1 MSLDKKGFA
10 KLVENAIEE
19 LYITTYNNPAV
30 NKDDRVYKYNK
41 CMKKLIR
48 SKMNRL
54 YSILSLPAYSRI
66 MSVSNKELEEYRSDK
81 LSELESSINRL
92 MLAMEVSYNNSEK
105 TDVKEKI
112 EVLVE
117 EQTRFR
123 EMNVETLRKYLID
136 KLNIVVD
143 SDNESFDG
151 KEETLVLENIIKDDN
166 TISDFLSMQKE
177 YSDLEREIKTIR
189 AEQVIVYNDLLNNN
203 IKGEISIDELFDENS
218 LTDLQKTISQKITEI
233 SDLEINIKNH
243 FGSKAKKMYSKL
255 LSNEYKDNL
264 NVLPYENGLLDVFE
278 EMIPSSTI
286 ELARLQNEEWCRLNK
301 KVFKTIEVS
310 TTMAMLSDEIDD
322 TKELINSYIRE
333 WYKNAYYN
341 NSLFGP
347 ISSRASGKFEYSL
360 GAKTCLCD
368 FISSGIW
375 PSDKD
380 VDDLKLC
387 LRLNRIEAEKSVIYA
402 EQIKERLSR
411 LFTNE
416 LNKKKEELSNLEDKI
431 NKKYGNWNNETILS
445 IINEIK

>member
-19 LYITTYNNPAV
+19 LYITTYNNPVV

-387 LRLNRIEAEKSVIYA
+387 LRLNRVEAEKSVIYA

>member
-19 LYITTYNNPAV
+19 LYVTTYNNPAV

-177 YSDLEREIKTIR
+177 YSNLEREIKTIR

-375 PSDKD
+375 PSDRD

-387 LRLNRIEAEKSVIYA
+387 LRLNRVEAEKSVIYA

>member
-10 KLVENAIEE
+10 KLVESAIEE
-19 LYITTYNNPAV
+19 LYITTYNNPVV

-54 YSILSLPAYSRI
+54 YSILSLPAYTRI

-81 LSELESSINRL
+81 LSELEGSINRL

-123 EMNVETLRKYLID
+123 EMNVESLRKYLID
-136 KLNIVVD
+136 KLNVDVD

-166 TISDFLSMQKE
+166 SISEFLSMQKE
-177 YSDLEREIKTIR
+177 YRSLEREIKTIR

-243 FGSKAKKMYSKL
+243 FGSKTKKMYSKL
-255 LSNEYKDNL
+255 LSNEYKDNS

>member
-10 KLVENAIEE
+10 NLIENAIEE
-19 LYITTYNNPAV
+19 LYITAYNNPV
-30 NKDDRVYKYNK
+30 VSKDDKTYKYNK
-41 CMKKLIR
+41 CMKKLIK

-54 YSILSLPAYSRI
+54 YSILSLPAYTRI
-66 MSVSNKELEEYRSDK
+66 MSVSNGELEEYRSDK
-81 LSELESSINRL
+81 LSELSSSINRL
-92 MLAMEVSYNNSEK
+92 MLAMEVSYNNNEK
-105 TDVKEKI
+105 NDVKEKI
-112 EVLVE
+112 EILVE

-136 KLNIVVD
+136 KLNIDVD
-143 SDNESFDG
+143 SNNESFDG
-151 KEETLVLENIIKDDN
+151 KEETKVLENIIKDDT
-166 TISDFLSMQKE
+166 TISEFLDMQKE
-177 YSDLEREIKTIR
+177 YNDLEREIKITR
-189 AEQVIVYNDLLNNN
+189 AEQVIVYNDLFNNN

-218 LTDLQKTISQKITEI
+218 LTDLQKTISEKIAEI

-243 FGSKAKKMYSKL
+243 FGNKARKLYSRL
-255 LSNEYKDNL
+255 LSNEYKDNS
-264 NVLPYENGLLDVFE
+264 NILPYENDLLEIFE

-286 ELARLQNEEWCRLNK
+286 ELARLQNEEWGRLNK

-310 TTMAMLSDEIDD
+310 TTMSMLCDEIDD

-360 GAKTCLCD
+360 GAKTCLSD
-368 FISSGIW
+368 FINFGIW

-380 VDDLKLC
+380 INDLKLC

-411 LFTNE
+411 LFTSE
-416 LNKKKEELSNLEDKI
+416 LNKKKDELSNLEEKI
-431 NKKYGNWNNETILS
+431 NKKFGNWNNETILS

>member
-10 KLVENAIEE
+10 KLIENAIEE
-19 LYITTYNNPAV
+19 LYITTYNSPVV
-30 NKDDRVYKYNK
+30 NKDDSTYMYNK
-41 CMKKLIR
+41 CMKKLIK

-54 YSILSLPAYSRI
+54 YSILSLPAYTRI

-81 LSELESSINRL
+81 LSELSSSINRL
-92 MLAMEVSYNNSEK
+92 MLAMEVSYNNNEIN
-105 TDVKEKI
+105 DVKEKVEI
-112 EVLVE
+112 LVE

-136 KLNIVVD
+136 KLNIVVN
-143 SDNESFDG
+143 SENESFDG
-151 KEETLVLENIIKDDN
+151 KEETEVLENIIRDDN

-177 YSDLEREIKTIR
+177 FRLLEREIKTIR
-189 AEQVIVYNDLLNNN
+189 AEQVIVYNDLFNNN

-218 LTDLQKTISQKITEI
+218 LTDLQKTISEKIAEI
-233 SDLEINIKNH
+233 SDLEINVKNH
-243 FGSKAKKMYSKL
+243 FSNKSKKLYSRL
-255 LSNEYKDNL
+255 LSNEYKDNS
-264 NVLPYENGLLDVFE
+264 NILPYENDLLEIFE

-286 ELARLQNEEWCRLNK
+286 ELARLQNEEWGRLNK

-310 TTMAMLSDEIDD
+310 TTMAMLCDEIDD

-360 GAKTCLCD
+360 GAKTCLSD
-368 FISSGIW
+368 FINSGIW

-380 VDDLKLC
+380 INDLKLC

-411 LFTNE
+411 LFTSE
-416 LNKKKEELSNLEDKI
+416 LNKKKDELSNLEEKI
-431 NKKYGNWNNETILS
+431 NKKFGNWNNETILS